1 MSNRARSG
9 SIPTELPPCDGPK
22 LQLFEYHESPIEW
35 LERLDTNRDTDAA
48 TEGYVFRARIRGRL
62 YAIKVV
68 RRCLCFGCHGI
79 IIDAILVQ
87 IL

>member
-1 MSNRARSG
+1 MSNRARSR
-9 SIPTELPPCDGPK
+9 SIPTELPPCEGPK

-35 LERLDTNRDTDAA
+35 LERLDTNRDKDAA
-48 TEGYVFRARIRGRL
+48 TEGYVFRARIKGRL

-68 RRCLCFGCHGI
+68 CCRLCFGYHVAM
-79 IIDAILVQ
+79 IDAILVQ